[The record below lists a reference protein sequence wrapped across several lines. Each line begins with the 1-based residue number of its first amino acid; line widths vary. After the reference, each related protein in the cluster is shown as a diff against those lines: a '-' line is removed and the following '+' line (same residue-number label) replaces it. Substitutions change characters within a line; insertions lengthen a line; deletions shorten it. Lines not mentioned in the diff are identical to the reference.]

1 MGPQGRE
8 RGDVAVVVGIVNL
21 AGISTMRRIAFLLAA
36 AALAGAPAAL
46 AGTLSD
52 ADNRF
57 LADTAQGASHE
68 LAISRLAAGRATQP
82 GVKSYAAMVVSDHQ
96 AMNAALRKL
105 AKGKGET
112 LPGGMSAS
120 QQADLVRLRALDGQD
135 FDQAYVKDMVE
146 VNRKD
151 QADSQKE
158 ADSTEDAQVKGF
170 IERFRSMDAKHTRMA
185 EALQSGS

>member
-8 RGDVAVVVGIVNL
+8 RGGVAVVVGIVNL
-21 AGISTMRRIAFLLAA
+21 AGIRTMRRTAFLLAA

-68 LAISRLAAGRATQP
+68 LAISRLAAGRAMQP

-112 LPGGMSAS
+112 LPGGMSTS